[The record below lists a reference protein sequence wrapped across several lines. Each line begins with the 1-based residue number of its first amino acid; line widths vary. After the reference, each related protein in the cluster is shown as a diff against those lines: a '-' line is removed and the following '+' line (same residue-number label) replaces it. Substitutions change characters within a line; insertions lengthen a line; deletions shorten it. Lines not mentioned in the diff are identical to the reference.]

1 MREASDLRRT
11 PNLCRPGSPVASHLE
26 LGSALQFRPRHLS
39 LTLTKRDHPL
49 MVFSLE
55 SAVWFGFASIC
66 TGGRKGCEMRQS
78 TGELNIYRHQTICEK
93 GRNLR
98 ADPSLTR
105 TDLQLLKPRLTR
117 VPVFISLFLL
127 KLFESLMFAFSCL
140 LRSSKTMNLCSK
152 CFAGESNL
160 EAFCRSDR
168 PHRVGC
174 NVLTHRPTN
183 HAVVVQSFTAPT
195 CLFASGDAAR

>member
-1 MREASDLRRT
+1 MVLF
-11 PNLCRPGSPVASHLE
+11 L
-26 LGSALQFRPRHLS
+26 LQN
-39 LTLTKRDHPL
+39 
-49 MVFSLE
+49 
-55 SAVWFGFASIC
+55 AVWFGFASIC
-66 TGGRKGCEMRQS
+66 TGDGTRGGRKGCGMGEW
-78 TGELNIYRHQTICEK
+78 TGELNIYRHQTIFERQK
-93 GRNLR
+93 PQSRPKL
-98 ADPSLTR
+98 DPHWPTTAEATFNPCSR
-105 TDLQLLKPRLTR
+105 LLL
-117 VPVFISLFLL
+117 FIV

-183 HAVVVQSFTAPT
+183 DAAVVVVKPFADAPVAQMADGWFYLSNLLSFTAPT
-195 CLFASGDAAR
+195 FCLFASGDVAR